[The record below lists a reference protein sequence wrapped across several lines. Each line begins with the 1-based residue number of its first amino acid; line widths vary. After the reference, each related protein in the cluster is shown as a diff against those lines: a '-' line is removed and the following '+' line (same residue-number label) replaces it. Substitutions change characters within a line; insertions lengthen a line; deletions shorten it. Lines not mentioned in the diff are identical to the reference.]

1 MSYQTYVLLVIFN
14 NSTYVWIIQDEITD
28 IIDNNLLYDANAVF
42 IICSKL
48 LSSHEPINSNDKSH
62 KSSIAQLV
70 YSENIYHN
78 TKFVC
83 VLTENKWLSKRKE

>member
-1 MSYQTYVLLVIFN
+1 MFN
-14 NSTYVWIIQDEITD
+14 NSTYVWIIQDKITD

-48 LSSHEPINSNDKSH
+48 LSSHEPISH